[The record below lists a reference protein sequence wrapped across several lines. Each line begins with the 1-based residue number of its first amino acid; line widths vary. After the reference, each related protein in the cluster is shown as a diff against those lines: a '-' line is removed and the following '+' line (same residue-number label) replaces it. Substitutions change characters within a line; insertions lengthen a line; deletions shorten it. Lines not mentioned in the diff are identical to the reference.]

1 MCVFIRNCIWLAFT
15 FNTFCIHNLQVKLG
29 IMKKSN
35 NKSNS
40 DPSGKL
46 VSQAK
51 PQRPIYWKQVL
62 ITTFTVYPL
71 LMLIQWLLSSFSP
84 MQSVPK
90 ELAVLIAVLAV
101 ASLMVF
107 PVMPLTMKLL
117 GSWLYK
123 K

>member
-1 MCVFIRNCIWLAFT
+1 
-15 FNTFCIHNLQVKLG
+15 
-29 IMKKSN
+29 MKKSN
-35 NKSNS
+35 NKSS
-40 DPSGKL
+40 SETFGKL

-71 LMLIQWLLSSFSP
+71 LMLIQWLLSLLSP
-84 MQSVPK
+84 MQNVPK
-90 ELAVLIAVLAV
+90 ELAVLAAVFAV

>member
-1 MCVFIRNCIWLAFT
+1 
-15 FNTFCIHNLQVKLG
+15 
-29 IMKKSN
+29 MKKSN
-35 NKSNS
+35 NKSNAETL
-40 DPSGKL
+40 GKL

-71 LMLIQWLLSSFSP
+71 LMIIQWFLSLVSP
-84 MQSVPK
+84 MQSLPK
-90 ELAVLIAVLAV
+90 ELAVLIAVFAV

-123 K
+123 R

>member
-1 MCVFIRNCIWLAFT
+1 MKQLNRKPDSKT
-15 FNTFCIHNLQVKLG
+15 PEKL
-29 IMKKSN
+29 ISKTES
-35 NKSNS
+35 
-40 DPSGKL
+40 
-46 VSQAK
+46 
-51 PQRPIYWKQVL
+51 QRPVYWKHVL

-71 LMLIQWLLSSFSP
+71 LMIIQWLLNLSSP
-84 MQSVPK
+84 MQNVPK
-90 ELAVLIAVLAV
+90 ELAVLIAVFAV

>member
-1 MCVFIRNCIWLAFT
+1 
-15 FNTFCIHNLQVKLG
+15 
-29 IMKKSN
+29 MKQLK
-35 NKSNS
+35 NKSET
-40 DPSGKL
+40 SGKL
-46 VSQAK
+46 ALQTK

-71 LMLIQWLLSSFSP
+71 LMIIQWLLNLLSP
-84 MQSVPK
+84 MQNVPK
-90 ELAVLIAVLAV
+90 ELAVLIAVFAV

-107 PVMPLTMKLL
+107 PIMPLTMKLL

>member
-1 MCVFIRNCIWLAFT
+1 
-15 FNTFCIHNLQVKLG
+15 
-29 IMKKSN
+29 MKQ
-35 NKSNS
+35 SNS
-40 DPSGKL
+40 KSDSETSEKV
-46 VSQAK
+46 VSNTK

-71 LMLIQWLLSSFSP
+71 LMIIQWLLNLLAP
-84 MQSVPK
+84 MQSIPK
-90 ELAVLIAVLAV
+90 ELGVLIAVFGV

-117 GSWLYK
+117 GSWLFK

>member
-1 MCVFIRNCIWLAFT
+1 MKEI
-15 FNTFCIHNLQVKLG
+15 K
-29 IMKKSN
+29 IMKQSN

-40 DPSGKL
+40 KTLRKL
-46 VSQAK
+46 VAEAK
-51 PQRPIYWKQVL
+51 PQKPIYWKQVL

-71 LMLIQWLLSSFSP
+71 LMLIQWLLSLLSP

-90 ELAVLIAVLAV
+90 ELAVLTAVFGV

>member
-1 MCVFIRNCIWLAFT
+1 
-15 FNTFCIHNLQVKLG
+15 
-29 IMKKSN
+29 MKQST
-35 NKSNS
+35 NKSETETL
-40 DPSGKL
+40 KK
-46 VSQAK
+46 VSSITK
-51 PQRPIYWKQVL
+51 PQKPIYWKQVL

-71 LMLIQWLLSSFSP
+71 LMIIEWLLNLLTP

-90 ELAVLIAVLAV
+90 EFAVLIAVFAV

-107 PVMPLTMKLL
+107 PVMPLMMRVL

>member
-1 MCVFIRNCIWLAFT
+1 
-15 FNTFCIHNLQVKLG
+15 
-29 IMKKSN
+29 MKQSN

-40 DPSGKL
+40 ETSEKL
-46 VSQAK
+46 VSQTK
-51 PQRPIYWKQVL
+51 LQRPIYWKQVL

-71 LMLIQWLLSSFSP
+71 LILIQWFLSLLSP

-90 ELAVLIAVLAV
+90 ELTVLIAVFAV

-123 K
+123 KQ

>member
-1 MCVFIRNCIWLAFT
+1 
-15 FNTFCIHNLQVKLG
+15 
-29 IMKKSN
+29 MKE
-35 NKSNS
+35 SNS
-40 DPSGKL
+40 KSDYETSGKL
-46 VSQAK
+46 VSKTK

-71 LMLIQWLLSSFSP
+71 LMIIQRLLNSLSP

-90 ELAVLIAVLAV
+90 ELAILIAVFAV

-107 PVMPLTMKLL
+107 PIMPLTMKLL
-117 GSWLYK
+117 GSWMYK

>member
-1 MCVFIRNCIWLAFT
+1 
-15 FNTFCIHNLQVKLG
+15 
-29 IMKKSN
+29 MKQ
-35 NKSNS
+35 SNS
-40 DPSGKL
+40 KQNIETQQKMN
-46 VSQAK
+46 SQTK

-71 LMLIQWLLSSFSP
+71 LMIIQWVLNLISP
-84 MQSVPK
+84 MQSVPR
-90 ELAVLIAVLAV
+90 ELAVLIAVFTV

-107 PVMPLTMKLL
+107 PVMPLTMKLV

>member
-1 MCVFIRNCIWLAFT
+1 MKQSKSK
-15 FNTFCIHNLQVKLG
+15 FNSET
-29 IMKKSN
+29 
-35 NKSNS
+35 
-40 DPSGKL
+40 SGKS
-46 VSQAK
+46 VSRMQ

-62 ITTFTVYPL
+62 MTTFTVYPL
-71 LMLIQWLLSSFSP
+71 LMLIQWILSLLSP

-90 ELAVLIAVLAV
+90 ELAVLIAVFAV

-107 PVMPLTMKLL
+107 PVIPLAMKLL

>member
-1 MCVFIRNCIWLAFT
+1 
-15 FNTFCIHNLQVKLG
+15 
-29 IMKKSN
+29 MKQSN
-35 NKSNS
+35 NKFNS
-40 DPSGKL
+40 ENSVKS
-46 VSQAK
+46 VSQMQ

-71 LMLIQWLLSSFSP
+71 LMIIQWLLKLLTP

-90 ELAVLIAVLAV
+90 ELAVLIAVFAV

-107 PVMPLTMKLL
+107 PVMPLTIKLL

>member
-1 MCVFIRNCIWLAFT
+1 
-15 FNTFCIHNLQVKLG
+15 
-29 IMKKSN
+29 MKQSN
-35 NKSNS
+35 NKSHS
-40 DPSGKL
+40 ETSGKFD
-46 VSQAK
+46 SKAK
-51 PQRPIYWKQVL
+51 LQRPIYWKQVL

-71 LMLIQWLLSSFSP
+71 LMLIQWLLSLLSP
-84 MQSVPK
+84 MQSIPK
-90 ELAVLIAVLAV
+90 ELAVLAAVFAV

>member
-1 MCVFIRNCIWLAFT
+1 MN
-15 FNTFCIHNLQVKLG
+15 
-29 IMKKSN
+29 S
-35 NKSNS
+35 KSNS
-40 DPSGKL
+40 ETSGKL

-51 PQRPIYWKQVL
+51 PLRPIYWKQVL

-71 LMLIQWLLSSFSP
+71 LMLIQWLLSFLSP

-90 ELAVLIAVLAV
+90 ELAVLAAVFAV

-107 PVMPLTMKLL
+107 PVKPLTMKLL

>member
-1 MCVFIRNCIWLAFT
+1 
-15 FNTFCIHNLQVKLG
+15 
-29 IMKKSN
+29 MKQ
-35 NKSNS
+35 SNS
-40 DPSGKL
+40 NSESETSGKF
-46 VSQAK
+46 VSKTK

-71 LMLIQWLLSSFSP
+71 LMIIQLLLKLLPP
-84 MQSVPK
+84 MQSVPN
-90 ELAVLIAVLAV
+90 ELAVLIAVFAV

>member
-1 MCVFIRNCIWLAFT
+1 
-15 FNTFCIHNLQVKLG
+15 
-29 IMKKSN
+29 MKQSN
-35 NKSNS
+35 NKSHS
-40 DPSGKL
+40 KTSRKL
-46 VSQAK
+46 VAEAK
-51 PQRPIYWKQVL
+51 SQRPIYWKQVL

-71 LMLIQWLLSSFSP
+71 LMLIQWLLSLLSP

-90 ELAVLIAVLAV
+90 ELAVLVAVFAV

-107 PVMPLTMKLL
+107 PVMPVTMKLL